1 MEIFIIIIVFLII
14 WFVTSTS
21 KSKDVKTAIKFA
33 KEAKDGTNKF
43 LDETN
48 KFLDELSNNL
58 DKFSSELEE
67 KNIEKFKKSWG
78 AKDSSYYIIDWK
90 GMQDFL

>member
-14 WFVTSTS
+14 WFFTSTS

-33 KEAKDGTNKF
+33 KEAKNGTNKF

-48 KFLDELSNNL
+48 KFLDVN
-58 DKFSSELEE
+58 K
-67 KNIEKFKKSWG
+67 
-78 AKDSSYYIIDWK
+78 
-90 GMQDFL
+90 

>member
-14 WFVTSTS
+14 WFFTSTS

-33 KEAKDGTNKF
+33 KEAKNG
-43 LDETN
+43 TN

-67 KNIEKFKKSWG
+67 KNIEKFKNNNT
-78 AKDSSYYIIDWK
+78 Y
-90 GMQDFL
+90 